1 MSSHRNER
9 VDLGLSKLVELI
21 LPELDDPEDDQ
32 GLKRNAL
39 ELAQGMIESYV
50 GPSAPDDPAHAA
62 NNIRN
67 KCTPPFA
74 SVQATVGSSQLPFE
88 LEVIRENRTSDKAL
102 RFSNLY
108 SRFLTLPLIK
118 QKGGILQLLH
128 DISETNAERE
138 TISRASN
145 GVQSTTVNSRAP
157 SRADVNADTSRR
169 PSKATV
175 DSSEDF
181 DATAPP
187 KPFLAADRGDGK
199 NEITKAALLAN
210 INQPTEP
217 SEVALLKDLPFTLQG
232 VSSKNLTFTNENT
245 LKLPPNLPIPLI
257 SLLHTLAEPALLYRS
272 LSAFVEESDSA
283 EGKSGLVNQ
292 SLSAAIGN
300 ELKAY
305 LSLVAGLEGEI
316 RRASGILGDDD
327 EHGLAMRKA
336 GVTLRRCVIWTREAT
351 MGLRLLSAIVEASTE
366 KKGGQL
372 ISIIHAFS
380 TSHGDPF
387 VFNFAKRLLT
397 SVTRPFYDLLRR
409 WVYDGELTDPY
420 LEFFVIEQSE
430 EAIAEI
436 NNNDRRG
443 HASSVWQDKYKLD
456 SEMIPTIMTPEF
468 ANKVFLIGKSLNFIR
483 YGCDDSEWV
492 EKYSKTASKE
502 LSHDDY
508 ASLEQNI
515 DEAYKTTMERLMH
528 LMNNKFK
535 LFEHLCALKKFLLLG
550 QGDFIA
556 LLMESLSSN
565 LDRPAN
571 TLYRHNLTAQLEHA
585 IRGSNAQYESQEVL
599 RRLDARML
607 ELSHGEIGWDVFT
620 LEYKIDAPVDVVV
633 TPYSS
638 REYLKVFNF
647 LWRIKRVEFALG
659 SAWKKYMTGARG
671 VLASVDDK
679 VGNDWKVAR
688 CCIAEMIH
696 FVAQL
701 QYYILFQV
709 IEPSWE
715 KLIAS
720 INKPNST
727 LDDLID
733 AHKLYLTSI
742 TRKGLL
748 GGAARSRQPETSFL
762 AQLHEILKTMLSYK
776 DAMDGLYSCSVAEFT
791 RRQAA
796 SALIS
801 ARTAAGKWGM
811 TESDSPYELAGQ
823 LKKHGGRPG
832 LTNSDSDSDSSDDET
847 DEQLPVIRAR
857 LKKLTADFQARTGV
871 LLGDLASQSDMD
883 MRFLGVMF
891 SFNDFYIIKRGKGK
905 TVVER
910 RSAQTG
916 KGDET
921 PS

>member
-1 MSSHRNER
+1 MSTHRNER
-9 VDLGLSKLVELI
+9 IDEGLSKLIEYI
-21 LPELDDPEDDQ
+21 LPELEDEDEDEA
-32 GLKRNAL
+32 LKENAL
-39 ELAQGMIESYV
+39 ELAQGMIDSHV
-50 GPSAPDDPAHAA
+50 APGCSDDPAHIA
-62 NNIRN
+62 NIIRN
-67 KCTPPFA
+67 K
-74 SVQATVGSSQLPFE
+74 L
-88 LEVIRENRTSDKAL
+88 IRDNRTSDRAL
-102 RFSNLY
+102 RFANLY
-108 SRFLTLPLIK
+108 SRLLTLPLIK
-118 QKGGILQLLH
+118 QKGAILHLLH
-128 DISETNAERE
+128 ELSDSDAERE

-145 GVQSTTVNSRAP
+145 GVQSTAIDSRAP
-157 SRADVNADTSRR
+157 SRADINPDTSRR
-169 PSKATV
+169 PSKVTV
-175 DSSEDF
+175 ESNDEF
-181 DATAPP
+181 DAVAPP

-199 NEITKAALLAN
+199 NEMTKAALLAN

-316 RRASGILGDDD
+316 RRASSVLNDDD

-351 MGLRLLSAIVEASTE
+351 MGLRLMSAIVEASKE

-430 EAIAEI
+430 EAIAEA
-436 NNNDRRG
+436 NNDRRG
-443 HASSVWQDKYKLD
+443 YASSVWQDKYKLD
-456 SEMIPTIMTPEF
+456 SDMIPTIMTPEF

-528 LMNNKFK
+528 LMNKKFN

-671 VLASVDDK
+671 VLGSVADK

-796 SALIS
+796 SALIQ
-801 ARTAAGKWGM
+801 ARTAAGKWGV
-811 TESDSPYELAGQ
+811 TEADSPYELAGQ
-823 LKKHGGRPG
+823 LKKHGGRPTLG
-832 LTNSDSDSDSSDDET
+832 DSDSDSDDSDDET

>member
-1 MSSHRNER
+1 MPPTRNDRIDE
-9 VDLGLSKLVELI
+9 GLSKLIEYI
-21 LPELDDPEDDQ
+21 LPELEDEDEDED
-32 GLKRNAL
+32 LKANAL
-39 ELAQGMIESYV
+39 ELAQARAY
-50 GPSAPDDPAHAA
+50 ADDPAHIA
-62 NNIRN
+62 NIIKNKLIRD
-67 KCTPPFA
+67 
-74 SVQATVGSSQLPFE
+74 
-88 LEVIRENRTSDKAL
+88 NRTSDKAL
-102 RFSNLY
+102 RFHNLY
-108 SRFLTLPLIK
+108 SRLLTLPLIK
-118 QKGGILQLLH
+118 QKGAILHLLH
-128 DISETNAERE
+128 ELSEESERNISSRASERN
-138 TISRASN
+138 TISRAS
-145 GVQSTTVNSRAP
+145 GRQSTTAADSRAP
-157 SRADVNADTSRR
+157 SRAGTESTRR
-169 PSKATV
+169 PSKTTTV
-175 DSSEDF
+175 QDEDEF
-181 DATAPP
+181 DASVPP
-187 KPFLAADRGDGK
+187 KPFLAPERGGGK
-199 NEITKAALLAN
+199 TGEPTKAALLAGVN
-210 INQPTEP
+210 PPLDP
-217 SEVALLKDLPFTLQG
+217 SEVTLLKDMPFTLQG
-232 VSSKNLTFTNENT
+232 VSSKNLPFSLENT
-245 LKLPPNLPIPLI
+245 LKLPSNLPVPLI

-272 LSAFVEESDSA
+272 LSAFVEESGAVEDK
-283 EGKSGLVNQ
+283 GGLVGQ

-316 RRASGILGDDD
+316 RRATASLPEDDP
-327 EHGLAMRKA
+327 HGLAVRKA
-336 GVTLRRCVIWTREAT
+336 GVTLRRCMIWTREAT
-351 MGLRLLSAIVEASTE
+351 MGLRLMAAIVGES
-366 KKGGQL
+366 KGKRGGKL
-372 ISIIHAFS
+372 ISIIHNFS

-387 VFNFAKRLLT
+387 VFNFARRLLT

-409 WVYDGELTDPY
+409 WVYDGELIDPY

-430 EAIAEI
+430 EAIMEANAE
-436 NNNDRRG
+436 RRG

-456 SEMIPTIMTPEF
+456 TEMIPTIMTPEF

-483 YGCDDSEWV
+483 YGCEDSEWV
-492 EKYSKTASKE
+492 ERYSKTTSKA

-528 LMNNKFK
+528 LMNKKFN

-585 IRGSNAQYESQEVL
+585 IRGSNAQFESQEAL

-620 LEYKIDAPVDVVV
+620 LEYKIDPPVDVVV

-671 VLASVDDK
+671 VLSSVADK
-679 VGNDWKVAR
+679 VGTDWKVAR

-715 KLIAS
+715 KLTS
-720 INKPNST
+720 TMNKPGVT

-733 AHKLYLTSI
+733 AHKVYLNSI

-748 GGAARSRQPETSFL
+748 GGGSTSKSRQPETSFL
-762 AQLHEILKTMLSYK
+762 AQLHEILKSMLAYK

-791 RRQAA
+791 RRQAT
-796 SALIS
+796 SALID
-801 ARTAAGKWGM
+801 ARTAAGKWGV
-811 TESDSPYELAGQ
+811 TESDAPYDHAQQ
-823 LKKHGGRPG
+823 LKKHSLR
-832 LTNSDSDSDSSDDET
+832 NKKVDISDSDSDSDSDDG
-847 DEQLPVIRAR
+847 DLPGVRQRLRA
-857 LKKLTADFQARTGV
+857 LTVEFQARTAV
-871 LLGDLASQSDMD
+871 LLGDLANQSDTD

-891 SFNDFYIIKRGKGK
+891 SFNDFYVVKKGKGK
-905 TVVER
+905 TIVER
-910 RSAQTG
+910 RSAQR
-916 KGDET
+916 GDET
-921 PS
+921 PA

>member
-1 MSSHRNER
+1 MSGTRNDRIDE
-9 VDLGLSKLVELI
+9 GLSKLIEYI
-21 LPELDDPEDDQ
+21 LPELDDEDEDEA
-32 GLKRNAL
+32 LKENAL
-39 ELAQGMIESYV
+39 ELAQGMI
-50 GPSAPDDPAHAA
+50 D
-62 NNIRN
+62 
-67 KCTPPFA
+67 
-74 SVQATVGSSQLPFE
+74 
-88 LEVIRENRTSDKAL
+88 
-102 RFSNLY
+102 
-108 SRFLTLPLIK
+108 
-118 QKGGILQLLH
+118 
-128 DISETNAERE
+128 
-138 TISRASN
+138 RASN
-145 GVQSTTVNSRAP
+145 GVPSTSADSRAP
-157 SRADVNADTSRR
+157 SRADLNADAQRR
-169 PSKATV
+169 PSKTALETL
-175 DSSEDF
+175 DEF
-181 DATAPP
+181 DAAAPP
-187 KPFLAADRGDGK
+187 RPFLAPERGGDAK
-199 NEITKAALLAN
+199 TNELTKAALLAN
-210 INQPTEP
+210 ANPPHEP
-217 SEVALLKDLPFTLQG
+217 SEVTLLKDLPFTLQG

-245 LKLPPNLPIPLI
+245 LKLPPDLPIPLI

-272 LSAFVEESDSA
+272 LSAFVDESDAA
-283 EGKSGLVNQ
+283 EGKGGLVGQ

-305 LSLVAGLEGEI
+305 LSLLAGLEGEI
-316 RRASGILGDDD
+316 RRATSEVSEEDK
-327 EHGLAMRKA
+327 HGLAVRKS

-351 MGLRLLSAIVEASTE
+351 MGLRLMSAIVGASKG

-372 ISIIHAFS
+372 ISIIHGFS

-430 EAIAEI
+430 EAIAEAS
-436 NNNDRRG
+436 NERRG

-456 SEMIPTIMTPEF
+456 DDMVPTIMTPEF
-468 ANKVFLIGKSLNFIR
+468 ANKIFLIGKSLNFIR

-492 EKYSKTASKE
+492 EKYSKTTSKE
-502 LSHDDY
+502 LRPDDY
-508 ASLEQNI
+508 ASLEENI

-528 LMNNKFK
+528 LMNKKFN

-607 ELSHGEIGWDVFT
+607 ELSHGEVGWDVFT

-633 TPYSS
+633 TPYGS

-659 SAWKKYMTGARG
+659 SAWKRYMTGARG
-671 VLASVDDK
+671 VLRSVADK

-733 AHKLYLTSI
+733 SHKLYLTSI

-748 GGAARSRQPETSFL
+748 GGAAKSRQPETSFL
-762 AQLHEILKTMLSYK
+762 AQLHEILKTMLAYK

-796 SALIS
+796 SALIE
-801 ARTAAGKWGM
+801 ARTAAGKWGVS
-811 TESDSPYELAGQ
+811 ESDSPYEFSQ
-823 LKKHGGRPG
+823 QVKKHSGPKDDS
-832 LTNSDSDSDSSDDET
+832 SDSDSDSDEEN
-847 DEQLPVIRAR
+847 DEQLPAVRSR
-857 LKKLTADFQARTGV
+857 LKTLTAEFQARTSV
-871 LLGDLASQSDMD
+871 LLGDLANQPDMD

-891 SFNDFYIIKRGKGK
+891 SFNDFYVVKKGRGK

-910 RSAQTG
+910 RTAQTG

-921 PS
+921 PG

>member
-1 MSSHRNER
+1 MPSTRNNRIDE
-9 VDLGLSKLVELI
+9 GLSKLIEYI
-21 LPELDDPEDDQ
+21 LPELEDEDEDED
-32 GLKRNAL
+32 LKANAL
-39 ELAQGMIESYV
+39 ELAQGMIDSHVAPSY
-50 GPSAPDDPAHAA
+50 ADDPAHIA
-62 NNIRN
+62 NIIKNKLIRD
-67 KCTPPFA
+67 
-74 SVQATVGSSQLPFE
+74 
-88 LEVIRENRTSDKAL
+88 NRTSDKAL
-102 RFSNLY
+102 RFHNLY
-108 SRFLTLPLIK
+108 SRLLTLPLIK
-118 QKGGILQLLH
+118 QKGAILHLLH
-128 DISETNAERE
+128 ELSEESERN
-138 TISRASN
+138 TISRASERN
-145 GVQSTTVNSRAP
+145 TISRASERQSATDSRAP
-157 SRADVNADTSRR
+157 SRAGTESTRR
-169 PSKATV
+169 PSKATTV
-175 DSSEDF
+175 KDDDDEF
-181 DATAPP
+181 DASVPP
-187 KPFLAADRGDGK
+187 KPFLAPERGDVK
-199 NEITKAALLAN
+199 NGEPTKAAILAGVK
-210 INQPTEP
+210 PPSDP
-217 SEVALLKDLPFTLQG
+217 SEVILLKDMPFTLQG
-232 VSSKNLTFTNENT
+232 VSSKNLTFSQENT
-245 LKLPPNLPIPLI
+245 LKLPPNLPVPLI

-272 LSAFVEESDSA
+272 LSAFVEESDA
-283 EGKSGLVNQ
+283 IEDKGGLVGQ

-316 RRASGILGDDD
+316 RRATASLSEDDP
-327 EHGLAMRKA
+327 HGLAVRKV
-336 GVTLRRCVIWTREAT
+336 GVTLRRCMIWTREAT
-351 MGLRLLSAIVEASTE
+351 MGLRLMAAIVGES
-366 KKGGQL
+366 KGKRGGQL
-372 ISIIHAFS
+372 ISIIHGFS

-430 EAIAEI
+430 EAILAASAE
-436 NNNDRRG
+436 RKG
-443 HASSVWQDKYKLD
+443 HASSVWEDKYKLD
-456 SEMIPTIMTPEF
+456 TEMIPTIMTPEF

-483 YGCDDSEWV
+483 YGCEDSEWV
-492 EKYSKTASKE
+492 ERYSKTTSKE

-528 LMNNKFK
+528 LMNKKFN

-585 IRGSNAQYESQEVL
+585 IRGSNAQFESQEVL

-620 LEYKIDAPVDVVV
+620 LEYKIDPPVDVVV
-633 TPYSS
+633 TPYGS

-671 VLASVDDK
+671 VLASVADK

-715 KLIAS
+715 KLTATL
-720 INKPNST
+720 NKTGVT

-733 AHKLYLTSI
+733 AHKSYLNSI
-742 TRKGLL
+742 TKKGLL
-748 GGAARSRQPETSFL
+748 GGGGNPKSRQPETSFL
-762 AQLHEILKTMLSYK
+762 AQLHEILKNMLAYK

-791 RRQAA
+791 RRQAT
-796 SALIS
+796 SALID
-801 ARTAAGKWGM
+801 ARTAAGKWGV
-811 TESDSPYELAGQ
+811 TEADSNSGYEFGAQ
-823 LKKHGGRPG
+823 VKKHSLRGAAARRPVDPDRMDIDSE
-832 LTNSDSDSDSSDDET
+832 TDSDDSDGDDG
-847 DEQLPVIRAR
+847 DLPGIRQR
-857 LKKLTADFQARTGV
+857 LKTLTIEFQARTAV

-891 SFNDFYIIKRGKGK
+891 SFNDFYVVKKGKGK

-910 RSAQTG
+910 RTAQR
-916 KGDET
+916 GDET
-921 PS
+921 PA

>member
-1 MSSHRNER
+1 MSTHNEKIEE
-9 VDLGLSKLVELI
+9 GLLKLIEHI
-21 LPELDDPEDDQ
+21 LPELEDEDEDEA
-32 GLKRNAL
+32 LKDNAL
-39 ELAQGMIESYV
+39 ELARGMIESHA
-50 GPSAPDDPAHAA
+50 APPEADDPAHIG
-62 NNIRN
+62 NIIRN
-67 KCTPPFA
+67 K
-74 SVQATVGSSQLPFE
+74 L
-88 LEVIRENRTSDKAL
+88 IRENRTSDKAL
-102 RFSNLY
+102 RFANLY
-108 SRFLTLPLIK
+108 SRFLAAPIVK
-118 QKGGILQLLH
+118 KKAPLLH
-128 DISETNAERE
+128 LLHKLSESTGSERE
-138 TISRASN
+138 STSRASN
-145 GVQSTTVNSRAP
+145 GAQSSAATSRAQ
-157 SRADVNADTSRR
+157 SRADFGTDTRR
-169 PSKATV
+169 PSTSTP
-175 DSSEDF
+175 DIQDDF
-181 DATAPP
+181 DPNAPP
-187 KPFLAADRGDGK
+187 KPFLAPERGDGK
-199 NEITKAALLAN
+199 TNEVTKAALLAN
-210 INQPTEP
+210 LNLPSEP
-217 SEVALLKDLPFTLQG
+217 SEVALLKDIPFTLQG
-232 VSSKNLTFTNENT
+232 VSSKTLTFTSENT

-257 SLLHTLAEPALLYRS
+257 SLLHTLAEPALLYRF
-272 LSAFVEESDSA
+272 LSAFVEDSDSV
-283 EGKSGLVNQ
+283 EGKGGLVGQ
-292 SLSAAIGN
+292 SLSAAVGN

-305 LSLVAGLEGEI
+305 LSLVAGLEGEV
-316 RRASGILGDDD
+316 RRAMSMIDEND
-327 EHGLAMRKA
+327 EHGLSVRKV
-336 GVTLRRCVIWTREAT
+336 GVTLKRCVIWTREAT
-351 MGLRLLSAIVEASTE
+351 MGLRLMAAIVGESRG
-366 KKGGQL
+366 KRGGQL
-372 ISIIHAFS
+372 ISIIHGFS

-387 VFNFAKRLLT
+387 VFNFAKRLLA

-430 EAIAEI
+430 EAIAEAS
-436 NNNDRRG
+436 NERRG

-456 SEMIPTIMTPEF
+456 DEMVPTIMTSEF

-492 EKYSKTASKE
+492 EKYSKTTSKE

-508 ASLEQNI
+508 ASLEQQI
-515 DEAYKTTMERLMH
+515 DEAYKTTMARLMH
-528 LMNNKFK
+528 LMNKKFN
-535 LFEHLCALKKFLLLG
+535 LFDHLCALKKFLLLG

-620 LEYKIDAPVDVVV
+620 LEYKIDPPVDVVV
-633 TPYSS
+633 TPYGS

-671 VLASVDDK
+671 VLGSVADK
-679 VGNDWKVAR
+679 VGTDWKVAR

-715 KLIAS
+715 KLMAS
-720 INKPNST
+720 MNKPNVT

-748 GGAARSRQPETSFL
+748 GGAAKSRQPEMSFL
-762 AQLHEILKTMLSYK
+762 AQLHEILKNMLAYK

-796 SALIS
+796 AALIE
-801 ARTAAGKWGM
+801 ARTAAGKWGAS
-811 TESDSPYELAGQ
+811 ESDAPYEFSQ
-823 LKKHGGRPG
+823 QVKKHSRPKDD
-832 LTNSDSDSDSSDDET
+832 TSDSNSDSDDDGD
-847 DEQLPVIRAR
+847 DEQLPVIRQR
-857 LKKLTADFQARTGV
+857 LKTLTAEFQARTSV
-871 LLGDLASQSDMD
+871 LLGDLANQPDMD

-891 SFNDFYIIKRGKGK
+891 SFNDFYVVKKGRGK

-910 RSAQTG
+910 RSAQ

-921 PS
+921 PG

>member
-1 MSSHRNER
+1 MATNKIEE
-9 VDLGLSKLVELI
+9 GLSKLIEHI
-21 LPELDDPEDDQ
+21 LPELEDEDEDEA
-32 GLKRNAL
+32 LKDNAL
-39 ELAQGMIESYV
+39 ELA
-50 GPSAPDDPAHAA
+50 
-62 NNIRN
+62 R
-67 KCTPPFA
+67 
-74 SVQATVGSSQLPFE
+74 
-88 LEVIRENRTSDKAL
+88 VIRENRTSDKAL
-102 RFSNLY
+102 RFANLY
-108 SRFLTLPLIK
+108 SRLLALPIIK
-118 QKGGILQLLH
+118 RKGSILHLLH
-128 DISETNAERE
+128 ELSELSDPERE
-138 TISRASN
+138 SISRASN
-145 GVQSTTVNSRAP
+145 GVQSTATTSRAP
-157 SRADVNADTSRR
+157 SRAGPSTDSRR
-169 PSKATV
+169 PSKTAT
-175 DSSEDF
+175 EDIEEEF

-187 KPFLAADRGDGK
+187 KPFLAPDRTNGK
-199 NEITKAALLAN
+199 GNEPTKAALLAN
-210 INQPTEP
+210 AYPPSDP
-217 SEVALLKDLPFTLQG
+217 SEVTLLKDLPYTLQG
-232 VSSKNLTFTNENT
+232 VSSKILTFTNENV
-245 LKLPPNLPIPLI
+245 LKLPPNMPVPLI
-257 SLLHTLAEPALLYRS
+257 SLLHILAEPALLYRS
-272 LSAFVEESDSA
+272 LSAYVEESDSV
-283 EGKSGLVNQ
+283 EGKGGLVGQ
-292 SLSAAIGN
+292 SLSAAISN

-316 RRASGILGDDD
+316 RRAISMLAEDD
-327 EHGLAMRKA
+327 EHGLSVRKA
-336 GVTLRRCVIWTREAT
+336 GVTLRRCIIWTREAT
-351 MGLRLLSAIVEASTE
+351 MGLRLMAAIVGES
-366 KKGGQL
+366 KGKRGGQL
-372 ISIIHAFS
+372 ISIIHGFS

-430 EAIAEI
+430 EAIAEAS
-436 NNNDRRG
+436 NERRG

-456 SEMIPTIMTPEF
+456 DEMVPTIMTPEF

-483 YGCDDSEWV
+483 YGCEDSEWV

-508 ASLEQNI
+508 NSLEQQI

-528 LMNNKFK
+528 LMNKKFN

-556 LLMESLSSN
+556 LLMESLSAN

-633 TPYSS
+633 TPYGS

-671 VLASVDDK
+671 VLSSVADK
-679 VGNDWKVAR
+679 VGTDWKVAR

-720 INKPNST
+720 MNKPNAT

-748 GGAARSRQPETSFL
+748 GGTGKSRQPETSFL
-762 AQLHEILKTMLSYK
+762 VQLHEILKNMLAYK

-791 RRQAA
+791 RRQAT
-796 SALIS
+796 SALIE
-801 ARTAAGKWGM
+801 ARTAAGKWGVS
-811 TESDSPYELAGQ
+811 ESDSPYEFAQ
-823 LKKHGGRPG
+823 QVKKHSARRKDD
-832 LTNSDSDSDSSDDET
+832 TSDSDDSDSDDEES
-847 DEQLPVIRAR
+847 DEQLPAIRQR
-857 LKKLTADFQARTGV
+857 LKTLTAEFQARTSV
-871 LLGDLASQSDMD
+871 LLGDLANQPDMD

-891 SFNDFYIIKRGKGK
+891 SFNDFYVVKRGRGK
-905 TVVER
+905 TIVER
-910 RSAQTG
+910 RSAQT

-921 PS
+921 PG

>member
-1 MSSHRNER
+1 MSTARNDRIDE
-9 VDLGLSKLVELI
+9 GLSKLIEYI
-21 LPELDDPEDDQ
+21 LPELEDEDEDEA
-32 GLKRNAL
+32 LKENAL
-39 ELAQGMIESYV
+39 ELAQGMIDSHVAPSYT
-50 GPSAPDDPAHAA
+50 DDPAHIA
-62 NNIRN
+62 NIIRN
-67 KCTPPFA
+67 K
-74 SVQATVGSSQLPFE
+74 L
-88 LEVIRENRTSDKAL
+88 IRDNRTSDKAL

-108 SRFLTLPLIK
+108 SRLLTLPLIK
-118 QKGGILQLLH
+118 QKGSILQLLH
-128 DISETNAERE
+128 ELSDSTEPDGESVRSVA
-138 TISRASN
+138 N
-145 GVQSTTVNSRAP
+145 GARSTPLDSRAP
-157 SRADVNADTSRR
+157 SRADLSNDAGKLRKGSTDDADG
-169 PSKATV
+169 V
-175 DSSEDF
+175 YVG
-181 DATAPP
+181 APP
-187 KPFLAADRGDGK
+187 KPFLAPERGDGK
-199 NEITKAALLAN
+199 NTGPTKASLLAGAT
-210 INQPTEP
+210 QSFEP
-217 SEVALLKDLPFTLQG
+217 SEVTILRDLPFTLQG
-232 VSSKNLTFTNENT
+232 VSSKNLTFTDENT
-245 LKLPPNLPIPLI
+245 LKLPPNLPVPLI
-257 SLLHTLAEPALLYRS
+257 SLLHALAEPALLYRS
-272 LSAFVEESDSA
+272 LSNFVEESDLV
-283 EGKSGLVNQ
+283 EDKGGLVGQ

-316 RRASGILGDDD
+316 RRAASMTSEND

-351 MGLRLLSAIVEASTE
+351 MGLRLMSSIVEES
-366 KKGGQL
+366 KGKRGGQL
-372 ISIIHAFS
+372 ISIIHGFS
-380 TSHGDPF
+380 TNHGDPF

-409 WVYDGELTDPY
+409 WVYDGELMDPY

-430 EAIAEI
+430 EAIADA
-436 NNNDRRG
+436 NNDRRG

-456 SEMIPTIMTPEF
+456 NDMIPSIMTPEF

-492 EKYSKTASKE
+492 ERYSKTTSKE

-528 LMNNKFK
+528 LMNKKFN
-535 LFEHLCALKKFLLLG
+535 LFDHLCALKKFLLLG

-633 TPYSS
+633 TPFGG

-671 VLASVDDK
+671 VLGSVADK

-733 AHKLYLTSI
+733 AHKLYLNSI
-742 TRKGLL
+742 TKKGLL
-748 GGAARSRQPETSFL
+748 GGASKSRGAETSFL

-791 RRQAA
+791 RRQAT
-796 SALIS
+796 SALIET
-801 ARTAAGKWGM
+801 RTAAGKWGL
-811 TESDSPYELAGQ
+811 TESDTPYEFSPQ
-823 LKKHGGRPG
+823 VRKHTRRKAE
-832 LTNSDSDSDSSDDET
+832 SDDSDDDDDSTDDDDES
-847 DEQLPVIRAR
+847 DEQLPAIRSR
-857 LKKLTADFQARTGV
+857 LKKLTIEFQARTSV

-891 SFNDFYIIKRGKGK
+891 SFNDFYVLKKGGRGK